1 MSDIKQIMID
11 EGFRSQP
18 YMCTAGKMTIGYG
31 LNLEEGI
38 SEETAHL
45 LLKDRLLHNKIELK
59 RALPWFLDE
68 FSCEGEVYAII
79 SNMQYNLGLP
89 RLLKFKK
96 MWAALEAQ
104 DFETASLE
112 MLDSNW
118 ALQVGDRAIELA
130 KQMREEAEEVES

>member
-1 MSDIKQIMID
+1 MSDIEQIKID
-11 EGFRSQP
+11 EGFRSLP

-38 SEETAHL
+38 SEDTAHL

-68 FSCEGEVYAII
+68 FSCDGEVYAII

-89 RLLKFKK
+89 RLLRFKK
-96 MWAALEAQ
+96 MWSALEEF
-104 DFETASLE
+104 DYKTAAAEMRDSLWH
-112 MLDSNW
+112 S
-118 ALQVGDRAIELA
+118 QVGDRAERLA
-130 KQMREEAEEVES
+130 KRMEALGG